1 MPQAQWTCLNTGVV
15 ILTRLCEN
23 TEGALLRENRPFPPM
38 HKKKY
43 ISGAKMYLEAQI
55 NAPFYA
61 NLRSHTT
68 SKCWRSK
75 PLLVPLHVYIVRG
88 EHRVARQALSMKRL
102 LRTSTTRP
110 PLNLHPR
117 HHRLHKSIKQ
127 TPTKPRAC
135 ATLGILVF
143 LALLAWFQRGAAR
156 LSSKGGLT
164 AEP

>member
-1 MPQAQWTCLNTGVV
+1 
-15 ILTRLCEN
+15 
-23 TEGALLRENRPFPPM
+23 
-38 HKKKY
+38 
-43 ISGAKMYLEAQI
+43 MYLEAQI
-55 NAPFYA
+55 NALLYA
-61 NLRSHTT
+61 NLRSHAT

-75 PLLVPLHVYIVRG
+75 PLLGFLRVYLVRG
-88 EHRVARQALSMKRL
+88 AHRVARQPLSVKRL
-102 LRTSTTRP
+102 RRTSTTRP
-110 PLNLHPR
+110 SLHLHPR

-143 LALLAWFQRGAAR
+143 LTLLAWFQRGAAR

>member
-1 MPQAQWTCLNTGVV
+1 
-15 ILTRLCEN
+15 
-23 TEGALLRENRPFPPM
+23 
-38 HKKKY
+38 
-43 ISGAKMYLEAQI
+43 MYLEAQI
-55 NAPFYA
+55 NALLCA
-61 NLRSHTT
+61 NLRSHATG
-68 SKCWRSK
+68 KCWRSK
-75 PLLVPLHVYIVRG
+75 PLLGLLRVNVVRG
-88 EHRVARQALSMKRL
+88 EHCVARQSLSMKRL